1 MGTKMIFVIG
11 GAYQGKT
18 EYVKAHFGK
27 ELPVINGY
35 HERIREQLLSGLD
48 PIKEAKKLLE
58 ESGECVII
66 SDEIGCG
73 LVPVDAF
80 EREYRETTGRVCC
93 YLAKR
98 AEQVIRVICGIGIRI
113 A

>member
-1 MGTKMIFVIG
+1 MILVIG
-11 GAYQGKT
+11 GACQGKT
-18 EYVKAHFGK
+18 EYVRTHFGK

-35 HERIREQLLSGLD
+35 HERIRQQLINGQN
-48 PIKEAKKLLE
+48 PMEEAKELLLKN
-58 ESGECVII
+58 GDCIII

-80 EREYRETTGRVCC
+80 EREYREVTGRVCC
-93 YLAKR
+93 YLAKK
-98 AEQVIRVICGIGIRI
+98 AEQVIRVTCGIGSRI